1 MSAIKPPARKE
12 KTLGIA
18 PTYAPDNIPDA
29 GKLSDIGFKVDARL
43 RDRYKKAAVLSG
55 ISMKKLMEESF
66 ELWIEK
72 KGIREIL
79 DQIS

>member
-12 KTLGIA
+12 KTLGLA

-29 GKLSDIGFKVDARL
+29 SKQGDIGFKVDMRL
-43 RDRYKKAAVLSG
+43 RDRYKKAAVLTG
-55 ISMKKLMEESF
+55 VTMKKVMEESF
-66 ELWIEK
+66 ELWIDK

-79 DQIS
+79 DKIS